1 MKTLTRRRLIATG
14 AVFATGG
21 FLSRAEAA
29 TGSIVINIFSAGFIV
44 GVSGGGGTLTFEGN
58 QYPLSVGGV
67 SAGATIGVSGTDLV
81 GEAYNLQNVRD
92 IEGTYSAVSA
102 GLSIAGGAEDAQLSN
117 GRGVLLRLR
126 GRQVGFMFSIDLSG
140 LQISVT

>member
-1 MKTLTRRRLIATG
+1 
-14 AVFATGG
+14 
-21 FLSRAEAA
+21 
-29 TGSIVINIFSAGFIV
+29 VINIFSAGFII

-92 IEGTYSAVSA
+92 IGGTYSAVSA